1 MQRLRKKIHANIYL
15 KWIIFIRI
23 YIKLYMIK
31 IYTDGACS
39 GNPGRGGWAAIIL
52 DGEKIKKISGSKDNT
67 TNNRMELTAVISALK
82 YVKDKNLKFIQI
94 QNILKMALRNGSR
107 IEKNGWKTA
116 NKQDVKNKDLWSEL
130 DQLNSEKNVQWNW
143 VKGHANNQY
152 NNMADELARSEVE
165 N

>member
-1 MQRLRKKIHANIYL
+1 
-15 KWIIFIRI
+15 
-23 YIKLYMIK
+23 MIK

-52 DGEKIKKISGSKDNT
+52 DGEKIEKISGSKDNT

-82 YVKDKNLKFIQI
+82 YVKDKDLEIYTDSKYT
-94 QNILKMALRNGSR
+94 KDG
-107 IEKNGWKTA
+107 IEKWISNWKKNGWKTV

-130 DQLNSEKNVQWNW
+130 DQLNSRKNVQWNW

>member
-1 MQRLRKKIHANIYL
+1 
-15 KWIIFIRI
+15 
-23 YIKLYMIK
+23 MIK

-52 DGEKIKKISGSKDNT
+52 DGEKIEKISGSKDNT

-82 YVKDKNLKFIQI
+82 YVKGKDLEIYTDSKYTKD
-94 QNILKMALRNGSR
+94 G
-107 IEKNGWKTA
+107 IEKWISNWKKNGWKTA
-116 NKQDVKNKDLWSEL
+116 NKQDVKNKDLWNEL
-130 DQLNSEKNVQWNW
+130 DQLNSEKNVRWNW